1 MQTKYRWG
9 ILSTANIGRIA
20 MIPALQASK
29 QAEVVAVASRNLESA
44 EKFSADLDI
53 EKAYGSY
60 QDLLDDPNID
70 IIYIPL
76 PNHLHKKWTIRAAE
90 SGKHILCEKPIALN
104 PDECHEMINAARDN
118 GVKLMESFMYRHHPR
133 ILSAVDLVRSGKI
146 GDLKVIETGF
156 TFKLKNLQDIR
167 YQPEMGGGAL
177 MDVGCYCV
185 NIIRLMA
192 GREPVSMQ
200 AKATW
205 TKTGVDEQ
213 LIGILDFEDGL
224 TAHFDCGFNMTSRQ
238 RCLIAGTEGYLEIPN
253 CFLPGNKKSSITEV
267 RGPGNIKT
275 HSFKGVDQ
283 YRLIADDF
291 MHSITSN
298 KPLYDI
304 DDANANMRVI
314 EALINSAKNG
324 GIPVEV

>member
-1 MQTKYRWG
+1 MTAKYRWG
-9 ILSTANIGRIA
+9 ILSTANIGRVA
-20 MIPALQASK
+20 MIPALKASK
-29 QAEVVAVASRNLESA
+29 QAEVSAVASRNLEGAKVFASQ
-44 EKFSADLDI
+44 LDI

-60 QDLLDDPNID
+60 QDLLEDPNID

-76 PNHLHKKWTIRAAE
+76 PNHLHKEWTIRAAE
-90 SGKHILCEKPIALN
+90 AGKHILCEKPLALD
-104 PDECHEMINAARDN
+104 PDECHEMINAARAN

-133 ILSAVDLVRSGKI
+133 ILGAVDLVRSGKI
-146 GDLKVIETGF
+146 GDVKVIETGF
-156 TFKLKNLQDIR
+156 TFTLKNFQDIR

-192 GREPVSMQ
+192 GREPLSVM
-200 AKATW
+200 AKAVW
-205 TKTGVDEQ
+205 AKTNVDEQ
-213 LIGILDFEDGL
+213 LSGILDFGDGL

-253 CFLPGNKKSSITEV
+253 CFLPGKNKSTITEV
-267 RGPGNIKT
+267 KGPNIMKAY
-275 HSFKGVDQ
+275 SYKGADH

-291 MHSITSN
+291 MGSITSN

-304 DDANANMRVI
+304 NDAINNMRVI
-314 EALINSAKNG
+314 NALMNSARSG
-324 GIPVEV
+324 GIPVDV